1 MSALASMPGLG
12 LLRLD
17 PQAPLRE
24 VSGSASFS
32 KAVSLSA
39 EPGLPLLP
47 AVLTEEDTQGQVC
60 TTIITGDNAL
70 FVYELH
76 RMKPHRP
83 GIRDKDV

>member
-39 EPGLPLLP
+39 EPGLSLQSSLKRTHR
-47 AVLTEEDTQGQVC
+47 VKC